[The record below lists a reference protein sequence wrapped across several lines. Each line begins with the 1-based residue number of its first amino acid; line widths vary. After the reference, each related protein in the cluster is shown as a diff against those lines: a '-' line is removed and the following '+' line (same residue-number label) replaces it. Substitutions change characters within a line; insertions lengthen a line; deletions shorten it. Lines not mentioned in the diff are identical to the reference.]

1 MKPEEKKL
9 ILILVIITVVV
20 GVIAF
25 FVMRG
30 NNNKNNNGTQQ
41 AKQENVTEEYVQ
53 KLEDGSKLKVSEELR
68 KTKTLDGLEFT
79 NIQLKEIGGITT
91 LLADVENKT
100 SSATN
105 EKVVSVKILDKSG
118 NTITE
123 LKGIIDSI
131 QPSAKAQLNIAV
143 TADVANAYNFEISN
157 AK

>member
-25 FVMRG
+25 FAMRG
-30 NNNKNNNGTQQ
+30 KNNQNSGTQT
-41 AKQENVTEEYVQ
+41 KNENVTDEYVQ
-53 KLEDGSKLKVSEELR
+53 KLEDGSKLNVSEELR
-68 KTKTLDGLEFT
+68 KTKTLDGLEIN
-79 NIQLKEIGGITT
+79 NIQLREINGITK

-100 SSATN
+100 GSTVEAKTVN
-105 EKVVSVKILDKSG
+105 IKILDKSG

-123 LKGIIDSI
+123 IAGVVDRLESGK
-131 QPSAKAQLNIAV
+131 KTQLNIGV
-143 TADVANAYNFEISN
+143 TGDVSNAYNFEISN

>member
-25 FVMRG
+25 FAMRG

-41 AKQENVTEEYVQ
+41 ANKENVTEEYVQ
-53 KLEDGSKLKVSEELR
+53 KLEDGSKLNVSEELR

-100 SSATN
+100 SSATD

-123 LKGIIDSI
+123 
-131 QPSAKAQLNIAV
+131 
-143 TADVANAYNFEISN
+143 
-157 AK
+157 

>member
-25 FVMRG
+25 FAMRG

-41 AKQENVTEEYVQ
+41 ANKENVTEEYVQ
-53 KLEDGSKLKVSEELR
+53 KLEDGSKLNVSEELR

-100 SSATN
+100 SSATD